1 MAVTL
6 PGFSQPL
13 DQLVIGRVD
22 DEFPFIE
29 DYEDGA
35 PIGVGKLFPDFA
47 FPRWYLITCVGWTQT
62 TILNGTRS
70 SAATAFLDPFL
81 SRPNL
86 DVLVNA
92 RVSRVMRSSS
102 QMIDTVEFS
111 QEAGNGSSCFFL
123 S

>member
-1 MAVTL
+1 M
-6 PGFSQPL
+6 
-13 DQLVIGRVD
+13 GRVD

-29 DYEDGA
+29 DYDDGA
-35 PIGVGKLFPDFA
+35 PIGVGKLLLVFLSTLVSKKT
-47 FPRWYLITCVGWTQT
+47 WLGWTQT
-62 TILNGTRS
+62 TILEGSRS
-70 SAATAFLDPFL
+70 SAATAYLDPFL

-111 QEAGNGSSCFFL
+111 HDAGNGSSCFV